1 MIAASW
7 FNIVV
12 VRFQQLFG
20 RSVPKAGRGLLRM
33 PPKKKAAADDDE
45 QADQLPLDAGPDMND
60 DDNELL
66 LSYNYFVSYQSV
78 F

>member
-1 MIAASW
+1 M
-7 FNIVV
+7 
-12 VRFQQLFG
+12 
-20 RSVPKAGRGLLRM
+20 PKAGRGLLRM

-60 DDNELL
+60 DDNELF